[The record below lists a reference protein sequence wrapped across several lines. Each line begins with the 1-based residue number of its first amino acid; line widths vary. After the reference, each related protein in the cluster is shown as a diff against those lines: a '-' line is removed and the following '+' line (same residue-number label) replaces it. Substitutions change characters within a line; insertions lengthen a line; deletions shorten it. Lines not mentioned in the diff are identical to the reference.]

1 MSLRKALKGN
11 KGQRK
16 KRTAMLLLLALGI
29 GCARPIAADV
39 IGDAQKEKENAQA
52 NLNECTDRSKAF
64 RRRKTVCRRR
74 WQAMMN
80 S

>member
-1 MSLRKALKGN
+1 MNLRKALKGN
-11 KGQRK
+11 NDQRK
-16 KRTAMLLLLALGI
+16 KRTAMLLLLVLGI

-52 NLNECTDRSKAF
+52 NLNEINRQIQVF